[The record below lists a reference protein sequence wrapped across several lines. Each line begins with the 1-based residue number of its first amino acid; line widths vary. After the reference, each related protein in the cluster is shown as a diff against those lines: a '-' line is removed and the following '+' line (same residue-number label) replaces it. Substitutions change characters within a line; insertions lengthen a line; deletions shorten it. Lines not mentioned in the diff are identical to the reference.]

1 MRKPTIKQYSKRV
14 VSAMVLAWFVGIAFG
29 MGVTVWQMIRA
40 PDRAPDAVS
49 LDSLLTYIG
58 APMGCGIAGYLT
70 KAAFENR
77 EKIRAQYIPEYDEK
91 ITEEECHEENRLET
105 EIDEP

>member
-29 MGVTVWQMIRA
+29 MGVIVWQMI
-40 PDRAPDAVS
+40 RAPDAVS

-58 APMGCGIAGYLT
+58 APMGCGIAGYLA
-70 KAAFENR
+70 KSAFENR
-77 EKIRAQYIPEYDEK
+77 EKIKAQYIPEYDNLM
-91 ITEEECHEENRLET
+91 EEESNEENRLGAET
-105 EIDEP
+105 DEP

>member
-14 VSAMVLAWFVGIAFG
+14 VSAMVLAWFAGIAFG
-29 MGVTVWQMIRA
+29 MGVIVWQMI
-40 PDRAPDAVS
+40 RAPDAVS

-58 APMGCGIAGYLT
+58 APMGCGIAGYLA
-70 KAAFENR
+70 KSAFENR

-91 ITEEECHEENRLET
+91 ITEGMENEENRLGAET
-105 EIDEP
+105 DEP

>member
-29 MGVTVWQMIRA
+29 MGVVVWQMI
-40 PDRAPDAVS
+40 RAPDAVS

-58 APMGCGIAGYLT
+58 APMGCGIAGYLA
-70 KAAFENR
+70 KSAFENR
-77 EKIRAQYIPEYDEK
+77 EKIRSKYIPEYDNL
-91 ITEEECHEENRLET
+91 TEEMENEENRLGE
-105 EIDEP
+105 EADEP

>member
-1 MRKPTIKQYSKRV
+1 MRKIKQYSKRV
-14 VSAMVLAWFVGIAFG
+14 VTAMSVAWFIGIAFG
-29 MGVTVWQMIRA
+29 MCVIVFQMIRA
-40 PDRAPDAVS
+40 PDAVP

-70 KAAFENR
+70 KSAFENR
-77 EKIRAQYIPEYDEK
+77 EKIKAQYIPEYDEMM
-91 ITEEECHEENRLET
+91 EETHGESENRLEA

>member
-14 VSAMVLAWFVGIAFG
+14 ISAMVLAWFAGIAFG
-29 MGVTVWQMIRA
+29 MGVVVWQMI
-40 PDRAPDAVS
+40 RAPDAVS

-58 APMGCGIAGYLT
+58 APMGCGIAGYLV
-70 KAAFENR
+70 KSAFENR
-77 EKIRAQYIPEYDEK
+77 EKIKAKYIQEYDEMMEETHGK
-91 ITEEECHEENRLET
+91 TENQLEA